1 MRGQKERQPQQ
12 ESRSERQRDRS
23 GQKSGPVSG
32 ATYKEAREEGK
43 FREGDARRHSART
56 RNAQKG
62 RIEILGRGNSYQV
75 AASFV
80 GNLRS
85 TSHAKAAP
93 VGPNQEKL

>member
-1 MRGQKERQPQQ
+1 MRGQKERQPKQ
-12 ESRSERQRDRS
+12 ESHAKQKMNADK
-23 GQKSGPVSG
+23 KSGPVSG